1 MSKLPIISGKELI
14 KVLLKLDFTESRQS
28 GSHKIFKHIDGRT
41 TSVPMHS
48 GEDLGKGL
56 LRKILHQIEVPPD
69 QFLKLLKK

>member
-1 MSKLPIISGKELI
+1 MPKLPVISGKELI
-14 KVLLKLDFTESRQS
+14 KILFKLGFIESRQT
-28 GSHKIFKHIDGRT
+28 GSHKIFKHSDGRT

-69 QFLKLLKK
+69 QFQKLLKR